1 MAVESFVVPG
11 VPGVYRRARER
22 VAELPRVRTDVAGF
36 VGVAGANRIGE
47 AVRIDDWRSYEL
59 VYLRDAAGHPIPPPP
74 GSALADA
81 VRAFFANG
89 GARCWIVNVAER
101 VDSFTAEGLLAQ
113 LLGFSERVGLELLLL
128 RSEVAIV
135 GIPELDARV

>member
-36 VGVAGANRIGE
+36 VGIAGPNRVGE

-59 VYLRDAAGHPIPPPP
+59 VYLRDINGHPVPPPA

-89 GARCWIVNVAER
+89 GACCWIVNVAEA
-101 VDSFTAEGLLAQ
+101 VDTLTPEALLTT
-113 LLGFSERVGLELLLL
+113 LLGLQDRKSV
-128 RSEVAIV
+128 V
-135 GIPELDARV
+135 